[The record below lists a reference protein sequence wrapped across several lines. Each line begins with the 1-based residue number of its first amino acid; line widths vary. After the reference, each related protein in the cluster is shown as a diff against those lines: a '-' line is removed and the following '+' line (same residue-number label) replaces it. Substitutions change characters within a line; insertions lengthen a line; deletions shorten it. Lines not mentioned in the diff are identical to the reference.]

1 MKRTPF
7 SSRSGVHSHL
17 PNPPT
22 LIEHQ
27 GMRFLIMD
35 SPSESNLQL
44 YLKEMERYDVAHLVR
59 VCEPTYAKESVE
71 QKGIIMHDWV
81 FPDGEA
87 PPASVVHNW
96 LTLINQ
102 VFPNSPIATTSIQ
115 FSSNSLSQNGCSES
129 FANDSVAESMDSE
142 SIDKS
147 SCTRTLNTNPAIA
160 VHCIAGLGRAPVLVA
175 LALVESGME
184 PLESVEF
191 IRQKR
196 RGAINLNQLKFL
208 EAYSRRRKGSA
219 KCTIM

>member
-1 MKRTPF
+1 MKRAPF
-7 SSRSGVHSHL
+7 ISRTGTHSHL

-22 LIEHQ
+22 LIEHN

-35 SPSESNLQL
+35 TPSESNLQL
-44 YLKEMERYDVAHLVR
+44 YLKEMERYGVRHLVR
-59 VCEPTYAKESVE
+59 VCEPTYSKEPVE
-71 QKGIIMHDWV
+71 QKGITVHDWV

-87 PPASVVHNW
+87 PPVSVVHNW
-96 LTLINQ
+96 LNLVCQ
-102 VFPNSPIATTSIQ
+102 VFRDASIAPEASQDIHNAENNSLHD
-115 FSSNSLSQNGCSES
+115 SSN
-129 FANDSVAESMDSE
+129 
-142 SIDKS
+142 
-147 SCTRTLNTNPAIA
+147 TAIA

-208 EAYSRRRKGSA
+208 ETYSRRRRNSS
-219 KCTIM
+219 KCHIM